1 MVDAKTK
8 VRNKKSEVS
17 VTVSAADSEVC
28 VQPVTVLFRIR
39 ARLYMMAENQ
49 DSSSLEPTQ
58 LEYVMNIFSSNS
70 VHTVQITSSNLKISN
85 LKISAFSSAIY
96 CSLIGLLLGILCI
109 KSISI

>member
-1 MVDAKTK
+1 M
-8 VRNKKSEVS
+8 
-17 VTVSAADSEVC
+17 TVSAADSEVC
-28 VQPVTVLFRIR
+28 VQPVTVLLHIR
-39 ARLYMMAENQ
+39 ARLYMMEENQ

-70 VHTVQITSSNLKISN
+70 VHTVQITSGN
-85 LKISAFSSAIY
+85 LKISASSSAIY